1 MLKTTS
7 MVVTTQISAV
17 FGYIAVNYEWRYI
30 NTHASVVSCD
40 QKYFGNFQKKKTRK
54 KEKKNWHPTF
64 IFYSSKA

>member
-1 MLKTTS
+1 MFKTTS

-40 QKYFGNFQKKKTRK
+40 QKYFGNFQKKKNKKERK
-54 KEKKNWHPTF
+54 KKLASHFHFLLK
-64 IFYSSKA
+64 